1 MSRDGSN
8 DPTFDGGGVTR
19 SSRITCKVKGD
30 STELKA
36 TRGSYIEKSYSISSL
51 EGSSLKHCH

>member
-1 MSRDGSN
+1 MSRDSSN

-30 STELKA
+30 SKELKA
-36 TRGSYIEKSYSISSL
+36 TRGI
-51 EGSSLKHCH
+51 LKNHIQYHH